1 MFLMID
7 VEEKKQ
13 PIEVNKKWIQ
23 RRFKAKRTEMRITLF
38 RFYYISIKI
47 VEKVKRIVLEFD
59 MVCIYD
65 FV

>member
-23 RRFKAKRTEMRITLF
+23 RRLKAKRTEMRITLF